1 MTLAAM
7 DDKIASNLIIAS
19 AGTGKT
25 YQLTSRFVA
34 LMALGVEPERMIAL
48 TFTNKA
54 AGEFRN
60 RIFQA
65 VAEGAQ
71 GKKAPGCPKR
81 NILAARIWETL
92 TGVAIQ
98 ADGSLQPQ
106 ENAVPLYPPSIAMQQ
121 QAMEEGLFPEEKPWP
136 LFRGRKMDAAF
147 FCEMLE
153 KLVDKSS
160 QLHLSTLDSFFGT
173 VVAASDRMVSP
184 LSAVVPLSDAKLR
197 AAQMEVLH
205 AFLLPQHATDEERN
219 AFESL
224 YRDIAGDNG
233 KTVLHSLLHCIERH
247 LTFFH
252 RHKKESAWGCA
263 VALGL
268 PDCRGEAPLEAD
280 EWESFSAE
288 IARQVAALTWKG
300 IKGSS
305 QRFRVEK
312 SLLKMVDE
320 MRAGTFALHETK
332 SLVGWLE
339 KEAPYAPK
347 PSEAKEDD
355 ALRTLVRQLYERY
368 RRLLLQKLQKK
379 TEGMYRL
386 LARYETLYREL
397 VLGSGRASFE
407 DVTHVATRI
416 LTDAAPQLSL
426 CLHSR
431 LDHWML
437 DEFQDT
443 NPEQWLAIRN
453 LLEENASDGSGRKSL
468 FVVGDKKQSIYG
480 FRGAAPVLFDML
492 QGKLALPGETFAW
505 NHVLQPAS
513 LHVSRRSSPEII
525 SFVKTL
531 FSQIGEVEQED
542 FRRMA
547 TCPELSTRRG
557 YVQVSQFPPAAKE
570 EQQKTMCE
578 QVGHI
583 LDGLVEPADE
593 GMCRMKGNMA
603 VAVLTRRND
612 DAVLIVDWLRQH
624 RPHIP
629 VQLVSD
635 TFVAAASPLGEMLMS
650 FFLWLLRPGDRY
662 RLRLLQ
668 ASPLRPLFLV
678 AGQGN
683 LPPVQQAWEKW
694 RQILE
699 AEGYA
704 AVLQRLMGM
713 LPSLEHPRLAREWLE
728 AAYAFDA
735 SGGSLQDWLL
745 EIQSLSMKSDPSPG
759 YVQVMTIHKSK
770 GMEFDAVILP
780 ILSGKPVDS
789 RQGMNYVA
797 SERGEGILLAPSA
810 AGWDA
815 WGDELAPYEEAWGK
829 EQRREAYNLLYVA
842 LTRAKRA
849 NYILLFKGQKGQSA
863 HSYAGIIEEALE
875 KGMPGQLQE
884 NGLQMGSLQWFGDME
899 AAVAGKAEKGQEIQ
913 RPRILPL
920 GKAWKRLRR
929 ESPSQQGPGKSPQ
942 ESQSLPHASFQA
954 SQASRQQAIE
964 LGTAVHSLFESILW
978 LDENNLP
985 DWCNHPGNEAE
996 TMASRALAVPSI
1008 RKLFQRASF
1017 PQGTQVYNEQALDAI
1032 SGGVWVSAMIDRL
1045 YIIPGGSALILDYKT
1060 NREISQLKREY
1071 RGQLATYR
1079 QLVSEALSLSPEKV
1093 QAYLVAVG
1101 CAEPRFLLCP
1111 YDA

>member
-1 MTLAAM
+1 M
-7 DDKIASNLIIAS
+7 DDKITSNLIIAS

-25 YQLTSRFVA
+25 YQLTSRFVT

-92 TGVAIQ
+92 TGVGIQ
-98 ADGSLQPQ
+98 EDGSLLPK
-106 ENAVPLYPPSIAMQQ
+106 ENAVPLYPPSLAMQK
-121 QAMEEGLFPEEKPWP
+121 QAVEEGLFPEEKPWP
-136 LFRGRKMDAAF
+136 LFRGRTMDAAF

-173 VVAASDRMVSP
+173 VVAVSDRMSSP
-184 LSAVVPLSDAKLR
+184 LNAVVPLSEAKLR

-205 AFLLPQHATDEERN
+205 EFLLPQHATDDERN
-219 AFESL
+219 AFDSL

-233 KTVLHSLLHCIERH
+233 KSVLHRLHDCIEGY
-247 LTFFH
+247 LSFFH
-252 RHKKESAWGCA
+252 RHTEPLAWGRA
-263 VALGL
+263 DALGL
-268 PDCRGEAPLEAD
+268 PDCSGEPPLEAD
-280 EWESFSAE
+280 EWEAVSAE

-305 QRFRVEK
+305 QRFRVK
-312 SLLKMVDE
+312 DSLLNLVDT
-320 MRAGTFALHETK
+320 MRDGSFALHKAK
-332 SLVGWLE
+332 SLPGWLRKEE
-339 KEAPYAPK
+339 KYLPL
-347 PSEAKEDD
+347 PSEERCDD
-355 ALRTLVRQLYERY
+355 ELRTLVGQLYERY

-379 TEGMYRL
+379 TAGMYCL
-386 LARYETLYREL
+386 LARYETLYLEL
-397 VLGSGRASFE
+397 VLGSGRASFD
-407 DVTHVATRI
+407 DVTRVATNI
-416 LTDAAPQLSL
+416 LTGASPQLSL
-426 CLHSR
+426 WLHSR

-443 NPEQWLAIRN
+443 NPEQWHAIRN
-453 LLEENASDGSGRKSL
+453 LLEENASDGSGSKSL

-492 QGKLALPGETFAW
+492 RGKIALPGETFAW
-505 NHVLQPAS
+505 NRVLQPAS

-531 FSQIGEVEQED
+531 FSQIGEMEQED
-542 FRRMA
+542 FQRMA
-547 TCPELSTRRG
+547 TCPELAERRG
-557 YVQVSQFPPAAKE
+557 YVQLSLFPPALKE
-570 EQQKTMCE
+570 EQQNTMCE
-578 QVGHI
+578 QVGRI
-583 LDGLVEPADE
+583 LDDLAEPSQE
-593 GMCRMKGNMA
+593 GMCRLKGNMA
-603 VAVLTRRND
+603 VAVLTRSNG
-612 DAVLIVDWLRQH
+612 DAARIANWLGLH
-624 RPHIP
+624 RPRIP

-635 TFVAAASPLGEMLMS
+635 AFVAAASPLGEMLMS
-650 FFLWLLRPGDRY
+650 FFLWLLHPGDKY
-662 RLRLLQ
+662 RRRLLQ
-668 ASPLRPLFLV
+668 ASPLRSLFLV
-678 AGQGN
+678 AGKEGQGN
-683 LPPVQQAWEKW
+683 LPSVQQAWEQW
-694 RQILE
+694 RQTLE

-704 AVLQRLMGM
+704 AVLQRLIGM

-735 SGGSLQDWLL
+735 AGGSLQDWLL
-745 EIQSLSMKSDPSPG
+745 EIRSLSMKSDPSPG

-780 ILSGKPVDS
+780 ILSGKPVDG
-789 RQGMNYVA
+789 RQDMKYVA
-797 SERGEGILLAPSA
+797 SERGTGILLAPSA
-810 AGWDA
+810 QVWDA
-815 WGDELAPYEEAWGK
+815 WSDELAPYGEAWGK

-849 NYILLFKGQKGQSA
+849 NYILLFKGEKGQAS
-863 HSYAGIIEEALE
+863 HSYAGIIREALE
-875 KGMPGQLQE
+875 QGMPGQLQE
-884 NGLQMGSLQWFGDME
+884 SGMQMGSPQWYEDME
-899 AAVAGKAEKGQEIQ
+899 AEVARQAEKRQEIQ
-913 RPRILPL
+913 HTLPL

-929 ESPSQQGPGKSPQ
+929 ESPSQQEHGKSPQ
-942 ESQSLPHASFQA
+942 EKRALPHASFQA
-954 SQASRQQAIE
+954 SRASRQQAIE
-964 LGTAVHSLFESILW
+964 LGTAIHSLFESILW

-1008 RKLFQRASF
+1008 RQLFQRASF

-1032 SGGVWVSAMIDRL
+1032 SGGVWVSAIIDRL

-1101 CAEPRFLLCP
+1101 CAEPRLLMCP
-1111 YDA
+1111 YGA